1 VAIGI
6 DAPFET
12 IKQDIYNSLI
22 YMRNMAIKI
31 PLVLLTSLLAATASG
46 LSMYTSQCDQPSV
59 PLRKWDTHVHL
70 FDPERFPLSDTRTYT
85 PKPATPA
92 DLLASSPGQSF
103 LLVQA
108 SVENG
113 TEALLAHI
121 DELQSSLTS
130 GNIVRGEIIYGEAT
144 NFSDA
149 QLQTFNEAGVRV
161 LRGYARLS
169 NDSQSTADE
178 MSRLLLGSMGDI
190 AREYGWAVS
199 FQLAPAVWTLLEDFS
214 WEEKLAGI
222 PVIAEHLGSV
232 NVPLDDE
239 SRSGLES
246 LVRLMEREVLTVKIN
261 ALHRRGL
268 QGHEDEMK
276 AVIER
281 LVAAGPERLIWGS
294 DWPHVNASAGL
305 AVPGDFLSVNET
317 AELEWL
323 EGFMPAPV
331 FNGMMYANPSK
342 LFH

>member
-1 VAIGI
+1 M
-6 DAPFET
+6 
-12 IKQDIYNSLI
+12 N
-22 YMRNMAIKI
+22 
-31 PLVLLTSLLAATASG
+31 
-46 LSMYTSQCDQPSV
+46 TSQCDESPV
-59 PLRKWDTHVHL
+59 PLKKWDTHVHL

-85 PKPATPA
+85 PKLATPA
-92 DLLASSPGQSF
+92 DLLASSLGKSF

-113 TEALLAHI
+113 TEALLVHI
-121 DELQSSLTS
+121 NELQSNLTM
-130 GNIVRGEIIYGEAT
+130 GNTVRGEIIYGEDT

-149 QLQTFNEAGVRV
+149 QLQTFHETGVRV

-190 AREYGWAVS
+190 ARKYGWTVS
-199 FQLAPAVWTLLEDFS
+199 FQLAPAVWTLLEAFP

-239 SRSGLES
+239 SRRGLES
-246 LVRLMEREVLTVKIN
+246 LVRLMQRRVLTVKIN

-268 QGHEDEMK
+268 QGHEDEMR
-276 AVIER
+276 AVVER

-305 AVPGDFLSVNET
+305 APGDFLPANET

-331 FNGMMYANPSK
+331 FDGMMYANPPK
-342 LFH
+342 LFY

>member
-1 VAIGI
+1 MRKM
-6 DAPFET
+6 P
-12 IKQDIYNSLI
+12 IKTHFL
-22 YMRNMAIKI
+22 
-31 PLVLLTSLLAATASG
+31 LLASWLATIASG
-46 LSMYTSQCDQPSV
+46 VNTNTSPCEEPPV

-92 DLLASSPGQSF
+92 DLLASSPGKSF

-121 DELQSSLTS
+121 NELQGNLTA
-130 GNIVRGEIIYGEAT
+130 GNTVRGEIIYGEAT

-149 QLQTFNEAGVRV
+149 QLQILHDTGIRV

-169 NDSQSTADE
+169 NDSQATADE

-190 AREYGWAVS
+190 ARKYGWTIS
-199 FQLAPAVWTLLEDFS
+199 FQLAPAVWTLLEAFP
-214 WEEKLAGI
+214 WEKKLAGI

-239 SRSGLES
+239 SRRGLES
-246 LVRLMEREVLTVKIN
+246 LVRLMQRGVMTVKIN

-268 QGHEDEMK
+268 QGHEDEMR
-276 AVIER
+276 AVVER

-305 AVPGDFLSVNET
+305 APGDFLPVNET

-331 FNGMMYANPSK
+331 FDGMMYANPSK

>member
-1 VAIGI
+1 MNT
-6 DAPFET
+6 PQCE
-12 IKQDIYNSLI
+12 QS
-22 YMRNMAIKI
+22 
-31 PLVLLTSLLAATASG
+31 PVL
-46 LSMYTSQCDQPSV
+46 
-59 PLRKWDTHVHL
+59 LRKWDTHVHL
-70 FDPERFPLSDTRTYT
+70 FDPERFPLSESRSYT
-85 PKPATPA
+85 PKAATPA
-92 DLLASSPGQSF
+92 DLLAWSPGKSF

-121 DELQSSLTS
+121 DELQSNLTT
-130 GNIVRGEIIYGEAT
+130 GNIVRGEIIYGDDS

-149 QLQTFNEAGVRV
+149 QLQSLHDTGVRV

-169 NDSQSTADE
+169 NDSQTTADE
-178 MSRLLLGSMGDI
+178 MERLLVGSMGDI
-190 AREYGWAVS
+190 ARKYGWAVS
-199 FQLAPAVWTLLEDFS
+199 FQLPPAVWTLLEDFA

-232 NVPLDDE
+232 DVPMDDE
-239 SRSGLES
+239 SKRGLES
-246 LVRLMEREVLTVKIN
+246 LVRLMQREVLTVKIN

-276 AVIER
+276 AVIMQ
-281 LVAAGPERLIWGS
+281 LVAADPERLIWGS

-305 AVPGDFLSVNET
+305 APGDFLPVNET

-323 EGFMPAPV
+323 EGLMPAPI

-342 LFH
+342 LFY

>member
-1 VAIGI
+1 
-6 DAPFET
+6 
-12 IKQDIYNSLI
+12 
-22 YMRNMAIKI
+22 MAIKT
-31 PLVLLTSLLAATASG
+31 PFLLLASWLATTAMG
-46 LSMYTSQCDQPSV
+46 VTTNTSPCEESPV

-92 DLLASSPGQSF
+92 DLLASSPGKSF

-121 DELQSSLTS
+121 NELKSNLTA
-130 GNIVRGEIIYGEAT
+130 GNTVRGEIIYGEAT

-149 QLQTFNEAGVRV
+149 QLQTFHDTGVRV

-178 MSRLLLGSMGDI
+178 MERLLLGSMGDI
-190 AREYGWAVS
+190 ARKYGWKVS
-199 FQLAPAVWTLLEDFS
+199 FQLAPAVWTLLEAFP

-239 SRSGLES
+239 SRRGLES
-246 LVRLMEREVLTVKIN
+246 LVRLMQREVLTVKIN

-268 QGHEDEMK
+268 QGHEDEMR
-276 AVIER
+276 AVVEQ

-305 AVPGDFLSVNET
+305 APGDFLPVNET

-331 FNGMMYANPSK
+331 LDGMMYANPSK
-342 LFH
+342 LFY

>member
-1 VAIGI
+1 MYK
-6 DAPFET
+6 T
-12 IKQDIYNSLI
+12 K
-22 YMRNMAIKI
+22 MAIKT
-31 PLVLLTSLLAATASG
+31 PLLLFASWLATTASG
-46 LSMYTSQCDQPSV
+46 LSMNTSQCDDEPPV

-92 DLLASSPGQSF
+92 DLLASSPGKSF

-113 TEALLAHI
+113 TEALQAHI
-121 DELQSSLTS
+121 DELQSNLTA
-130 GNIVRGEIIYGEAT
+130 GNIVRGEIIYGET
-144 NFSDA
+144 TDFSDS
-149 QLQTFNEAGVRV
+149 QLQILNETGVRV

-169 NDSQSTADE
+169 NDSRSTADE

-199 FQLAPAVWTLLEDFS
+199 FQLQPAVWTLLEDFP

-232 NVPLDDE
+232 NVPMDDE
-239 SRSGLES
+239 SRRGLES

-268 QGHEDEMK
+268 QGNEDEMQ

-294 DWPHVNASAGL
+294 DWPHVNASAGV
-305 AVPGDFLSVNET
+305 AVPGDFLPVNET

-331 FNGMMYANPSK
+331 FDGMMYANPSK
-342 LFH
+342 LFY

>member
-1 VAIGI
+1 
-6 DAPFET
+6 
-12 IKQDIYNSLI
+12 
-22 YMRNMAIKI
+22 MAIKTT
-31 PLVLLTSLLAATASG
+31 LLLLASLLAMTAMGDSTNTAHCEE
-46 LSMYTSQCDQPSV
+46 SPVQ
-59 PLRKWDTHVHL
+59 LRKWDTHVHL

-121 DELQSSLTS
+121 GELQGNLTT

-144 NFSDA
+144 DFSDS
-149 QLQTFNEAGVRV
+149 QLQTFNETGVRV

-178 MSRLLLGSMGDI
+178 MSRLLSGSMGDI

-199 FQLAPAVWTLLEDFS
+199 FQLAPAVWTLLEDFP

-239 SRSGLES
+239 SRRGLES
-246 LVRLMEREVLTVKIN
+246 LVRLMHREVLTVKIN

-268 QGHEDEMK
+268 QGYEDEMK

-305 AVPGDFLSVNET
+305 EVPGDFLPVNET

-323 EGFMPAPV
+323 EGFMSAPV
-331 FNGMMYANPSK
+331 FNGMLYANPSK
-342 LFH
+342 LFY

>member
-1 VAIGI
+1 M
-6 DAPFET
+6 P
-12 IKQDIYNSLI
+12 IKTHFL
-22 YMRNMAIKI
+22 
-31 PLVLLTSLLAATASG
+31 LLASWLATTASG
-46 LSMYTSQCDQPSV
+46 VNTNSSPCEEPPV

-92 DLLASSPGQSF
+92 DLLASSPGKSF

-121 DELQSSLTS
+121 NELQGNLTA
-130 GNIVRGEIIYGEAT
+130 GNTVRGEIIYGEAT

-149 QLQTFNEAGVRV
+149 QLQILHDTGIRV

-169 NDSQSTADE
+169 NDSQATADE

-190 AREYGWAVS
+190 ARKYGWTIS
-199 FQLAPAVWTLLEDFS
+199 FQLAPAVWTLLEAFP
-214 WEEKLAGI
+214 WEKKLAGI

-239 SRSGLES
+239 SRRGLES
-246 LVRLMEREVLTVKIN
+246 LVRLMQRGVMTVKIN

-268 QGHEDEMK
+268 QGHEDEMR
-276 AVIER
+276 AVVER

-305 AVPGDFLSVNET
+305 APGDFLPVNET

-331 FNGMMYANPSK
+331 FDGMMYANPSK

>member
-1 VAIGI
+1 
-6 DAPFET
+6 
-12 IKQDIYNSLI
+12 
-22 YMRNMAIKI
+22 
-31 PLVLLTSLLAATASG
+31 
-46 LSMYTSQCDQPSV
+46 V
-59 PLRKWDTHVHL
+59 PLRKWVTHVHL

-92 DLLASSPGQSF
+92 DLLASSPGKSF

-121 DELQSSLTS
+121 DELQANLTT
-130 GNIVRGEIIYGEAT
+130 GNTVRGEIIYGEAT

-149 QLQTFNEAGVRV
+149 QLQIFRETGVRV

-190 AREYGWAVS
+190 VRKYGWTVS
-199 FQLAPAVWTLLEDFS
+199 FQLAPAVWTLLEAFP
-214 WEEKLAGI
+214 WEENLAGI

-239 SRSGLES
+239 SRRGLES
-246 LVRLMEREVLTVKIN
+246 LVRLMQRGVLTVKIN

-268 QGHEDEMK
+268 RGHEDEMR
-276 AVIER
+276 AIVER

-305 AVPGDFLSVNET
+305 APGDFLPVNET

-331 FNGMMYANPSK
+331 FDGMMYANPSK
-342 LFH
+342 LFY